1 MLRLAFLPLVLA
13 LSALGAQAASAEAF
27 VWKDAKGGF
36 TMSFPDTW
44 RLQTPDVATTMLRI
58 AGPVAEDRATCRM
71 QVSEDGRALMYPK
84 RLVGFAVQEML
95 NEEFYRD
102 EIAQY
107 ANAQL
112 TAFYSPSSMGGKGDA
127 TAARYVFN
135 DNGTPMYGIMIGS
148 LYGEH
153 RYVASCSSRLDVFNR
168 WGDVFAGILGS
179 IELKDKYHPF
189 AVGYYRDFLADAELQ
204 LPRVKPGTTND
215 MTYDIKKYAGR
226 EQQQ

>member
-1 MLRLAFLPLVLA
+1 MLRSVLLSLFLVL
-13 LSALGAQAASAEAF
+13 SVAAPAAAETF
-27 VWKDAKGGF
+27 VWKDPKADF
-36 TMSFPDTW
+36 TMSFPDSW
-44 RLQTPDVATTMLRI
+44 RIQTPDVATTFLRI

-71 QVSEDGRALMYPK
+71 QVAEDGRALIYPK
-84 RLVGFAVQEML
+84 HLVGAAVQEML
-95 NEEFYRD
+95 NEDFYRD

-112 TAFYSPSSMGGKGDA
+112 TAFYSPAGMGGKGDA

-148 LYGEH
+148 LYGEN

-168 WGDVFAGILGS
+168 WGDVFASILGS

-189 AVGYYRDFLADAELQ
+189 AIGYYRDFLADRELA
-204 LPRVKPGTTND
+204 LPRVKPGTMHD
-215 MTYDIKKYAGR
+215 QTYDIKKNAGYER
-226 EQQQ
+226 Q